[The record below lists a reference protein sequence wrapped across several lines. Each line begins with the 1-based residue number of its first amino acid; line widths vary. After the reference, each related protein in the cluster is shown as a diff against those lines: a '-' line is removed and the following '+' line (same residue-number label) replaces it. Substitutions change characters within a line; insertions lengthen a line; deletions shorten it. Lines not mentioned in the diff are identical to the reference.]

1 MFLGS
6 ICTEKKKIKLDSFWS
21 HRLLRDLLST
31 FFPFSDIWIRMK
43 TTDSA
48 LKLHYQRLLHV
59 FQPFASSSPRKL
71 VSLSPINVYQ
81 EKLVVAIMKTE
92 KLSKT
97 KLLVVLSAVHAQY
110 VNSPG
115 KLSMIAI
122 SSPEPALPLSS
133 GTGNGRSGRIQHRNH
148 KILVPV

>member
-1 MFLGS
+1 
-6 ICTEKKKIKLDSFWS
+6 
-21 HRLLRDLLST
+21 
-31 FFPFSDIWIRMK
+31 MK

-59 FQPFASSSPRKL
+59 FQPFASSSLLKL
-71 VSLSPINVYQ
+71 LCLSLRRPKAVILLCNPHSLLESLSPINVYQ

-110 VNSPG
+110 VNPPG

-133 GTGNGRSGRIQHRNH
+133 GTGNGRSGRIQHGNH